1 MGHRLSWSATLAT
14 RGKVLISQG
23 VATGPKA
30 HLPADRS
37 ARQHCPRGI
46 DVTSDGPSAPLPARF
61 VRGRSL
67 NMSRAT
73 PTPCPR
79 QADAVAGHET
89 HSRSAPAVRLGVVAL
104 ENQDCGRDSAPPP
117 PP

>member
-46 DVTSDGPSAPLPARF
+46 DVTSDGPSAPLPARV
-61 VRGRSL
+61 VRGREL
-67 NMSRAT
+67 NMSPAT
-73 PTPCPR
+73 PKPCPP
-79 QADAVAGHET
+79 QAAAVPGPEN
-89 HSRSAPAVRLGVVAL
+89 HSRSTPALRPG
-104 ENQDCGRDSAPPP
+104 
-117 PP
+117 